1 MVDQQQIESALRL
14 SNRDLAYVVMD
25 RLNVVDPTDMVTLK
39 TETAKDFLDELCTQ
53 LEETKTLYEDQL
65 TEIQDQKDDL
75 EHIYMAQRINGEDN
89 EEAMHTSN
97 AISDLV
103 VLRRTIKDAS
113 TATRIMFENFSRTR
127 GFIRNMG
134 SRAYTPKSNAFK
146 NIAKVKA
153 DVLSPK
159 VTDEYRLSL
168 NHLYSHV
175 AEMVERKSV
184 AEKTEGQTTIS
195 GSTYTKESSVI
206 PENPLSTSIG

>member
-39 TETAKDFLDELCTQ
+39 TETAKDFLDELCMQ

-89 EEAMHTSN
+89 VEAMHTSN

-159 VTDEYRLSL
+159 VTDEYRSSL

>member
-159 VTDEYRLSL
+159 VTDEYRSSL

>member
-1 MVDQQQIESALRL
+1 M
-14 SNRDLAYVVMD
+14 
-25 RLNVVDPTDMVTLK
+25 K

-89 EEAMHTSN
+89 VEAMHTSN

-159 VTDEYRLSL
+159 VTDEYRSSL

-175 AEMVERKSV
+175 AEMVERKSAV
-184 AEKTEGQTTIS
+184 EKTEGQTTIS
-195 GSTYTKESSVI
+195 GSTYTKDQSVI
-206 PENPLSTSIG
+206 PENPLNTSIG

>member
-89 EEAMHTSN
+89 VEAMHTSN

-159 VTDEYRLSL
+159 VTDEYRSSL

-184 AEKTEGQTTIS
+184 VAKIEGQTTIS
-195 GSTYTKESSVI
+195 GSTYTKEQSVI
-206 PENPLSTSIG
+206 PENPLNTPIG

>member
-89 EEAMHTSN
+89 VEAMHTSN

-159 VTDEYRLSL
+159 VTDEYRSSL

>member
-75 EHIYMAQRINGEDN
+75 EHIYTAQRINGEDN
-89 EEAMHTSN
+89 EEATHTSN

-159 VTDEYRLSL
+159 VTDEYRSSL

>member
-39 TETAKDFLDELCTQ
+39 TETAKDFLDELCMQ

-127 GFIRNMG
+127 FIRNMG

-159 VTDEYRLSL
+159 VTDEYRSSL

-175 AEMVERKSV
+175 AEMVERKSA

>member
-89 EEAMHTSN
+89 VEAMHTSN

-113 TATRIMFENFSRTR
+113 TATRIMVENFSRTR

-159 VTDEYRLSL
+159 VTDEYRSSL

>member
-39 TETAKDFLDELCTQ
+39 TETAKDFLDELCMQ

-159 VTDEYRLSL
+159 VTDEYRSSL

>member
-39 TETAKDFLDELCTQ
+39 TETAKDFLDELCMQ

-75 EHIYMAQRINGEDN
+75 EHIYMAQRINGGDN

-159 VTDEYRLSL
+159 VTDEYRSSL

-175 AEMVERKSV
+175 AEMVERKSA

>member
-89 EEAMHTSN
+89 VEAMHTSN

-159 VTDEYRLSL
+159 VTDEYRSSL

-175 AEMVERKSV
+175 AEMVERKSA

>member
-89 EEAMHTSN
+89 VEAMHTSN

-159 VTDEYRLSL
+159 VTDEYRSSL

-175 AEMVERKSV
+175 VEMVERKSA

>member
-39 TETAKDFLDELCTQ
+39 TETAKDFLDELCMQ

-75 EHIYMAQRINGEDN
+75 EHIYMAQRMNGEDN
-89 EEAMHTSN
+89 EEAVHTSN

-159 VTDEYRLSL
+159 VTDEYRSSL

-175 AEMVERKSV
+175 AEMVERKSA

>member
-89 EEAMHTSN
+89 EEATHTSN

-159 VTDEYRLSL
+159 VTDEYRSSL

>member
-25 RLNVVDPTDMVTLK
+25 RLNVVDPTDMVALK
-39 TETAKDFLDELCTQ
+39 TETAKDFLDELCMQ

-89 EEAMHTSN
+89 DEAMHTSN

-159 VTDEYRLSL
+159 VTDEYRSSL

>member
-159 VTDEYRLSL
+159 VTDEYRSSL

-175 AEMVERKSV
+175 AEMVERKSA

-206 PENPLSTSIG
+206 PENLLSTSIG

>member
-39 TETAKDFLDELCTQ
+39 TETAKDFLDELCMQ

-89 EEAMHTSN
+89 DEAMHTSN

-159 VTDEYRLSL
+159 VTDEYRSSL

>member
-39 TETAKDFLDELCTQ
+39 TETAKDFLDELCMQ

-159 VTDEYRLSL
+159 VTDEYRSSL

-206 PENPLSTSIG
+206 PENPLNTPIA

>member
-1 MVDQQQIESALRL
+1 MADQQQIESALHL

-39 TETAKDFLDELCTQ
+39 IETAKDFLDELCVQ

-75 EHIYMAQRINGEDN
+75 EHIYMAQRINGESNTD
-89 EEAMHTSN
+89 AMRTSN

-134 SRAYTPKSNAFK
+134 SRAYTPKSGAFK
-146 NIAKVKA
+146 NIARVKA
-153 DVLSPK
+153 DVSAPK
-159 VTDEYRLSL
+159 VTEEYRSSL
-168 NHLYSHV
+168 NCLYSHV
-175 AEMVERKSV
+175 AEMVERKTAV
-184 AEKTEGQTTIS
+184 AKTEGQTTIS

-206 PENPLSTSIG
+206 PENPLNAPIG

>member
-89 EEAMHTSN
+89 DEAMHTSN

-159 VTDEYRLSL
+159 VTDEYRSSL

>member
-1 MVDQQQIESALRL
+1 
-14 SNRDLAYVVMD
+14 
-25 RLNVVDPTDMVTLK
+25 
-39 TETAKDFLDELCTQ
+39 
-53 LEETKTLYEDQL
+53 
-65 TEIQDQKDDL
+65 
-75 EHIYMAQRINGEDN
+75 MAQRINGEDN

-159 VTDEYRLSL
+159 VTDEYRSSL

-184 AEKTEGQTTIS
+184 VEKTEGQTTIS

>member
-89 EEAMHTSN
+89 VEAMHTSN

-159 VTDEYRLSL
+159 VTDEYRSSL
-168 NHLYSHV
+168 NRLYSHV
-175 AEMVERKSV
+175 AEMVERKSA

>member
-89 EEAMHTSN
+89 DEAMHTSN

-159 VTDEYRLSL
+159 VTDEYRSSL

-175 AEMVERKSV
+175 AEMVERKSA

>member
-39 TETAKDFLDELCTQ
+39 TETAKDFLDELCMQ

-159 VTDEYRLSL
+159 VTDEYRSSL

-175 AEMVERKSV
+175 AEMVERKSA

>member
-89 EEAMHTSN
+89 EEATHTSN

-159 VTDEYRLSL
+159 VTDEYRSSL

-175 AEMVERKSV
+175 AEMVDRKSAV
-184 AEKTEGQTTIS
+184 EKTEGQTTIS
-195 GSTYTKESSVI
+195 GFTYTKDQSVI
-206 PENPLSTSIG
+206 PENPLNTSIG

>member
-89 EEAMHTSN
+89 DEAMHTSN

-159 VTDEYRLSL
+159 VTDEYRSSL

-206 PENPLSTSIG
+206 PENPLNTPIA

>member
-39 TETAKDFLDELCTQ
+39 TETAKDFLDELCPQ

-89 EEAMHTSN
+89 VEAMHTSN

-159 VTDEYRLSL
+159 VTDEYRSSL

>member
-89 EEAMHTSN
+89 EEATHTSN

-159 VTDEYRLSL
+159 VTDEYRSSL

-184 AEKTEGQTTIS
+184 VAKIEGQTTIS
-195 GSTYTKESSVI
+195 GSTYTKEQSVI
-206 PENPLSTSIG
+206 PENPLNTPIG

>member
-39 TETAKDFLDELCTQ
+39 TETAKDFLDELCMQ

-89 EEAMHTSN
+89 EEAVHTSN

-159 VTDEYRLSL
+159 VTDEYRSSL

-175 AEMVERKSV
+175 AEMVERKSA

>member
-39 TETAKDFLDELCTQ
+39 TETAKDFLDELCMQ

-89 EEAMHTSN
+89 VEAMHTSN

-159 VTDEYRLSL
+159 VTDEYRSSL

-184 AEKTEGQTTIS
+184 VEKTEGQTTIS

>member
-89 EEAMHTSN
+89 EEATHTSN

-159 VTDEYRLSL
+159 VTDEYRSSL

-175 AEMVERKSV
+175 AEMVERKSA

>member
-39 TETAKDFLDELCTQ
+39 TETAKDFLDELCMQ

-159 VTDEYRLSL
+159 VTDEYRSSL

-175 AEMVERKSV
+175 VEMVERKSA

>member
-89 EEAMHTSN
+89 VEAMHTSN

-113 TATRIMFENFSRTR
+113 TATRIMFENFR
-127 GFIRNMG
+127 
-134 SRAYTPKSNAFK
+134 
-146 NIAKVKA
+146 
-153 DVLSPK
+153 
-159 VTDEYRLSL
+159 
-168 NHLYSHV
+168 
-175 AEMVERKSV
+175 
-184 AEKTEGQTTIS
+184 
-195 GSTYTKESSVI
+195 
-206 PENPLSTSIG
+206 

>member
-159 VTDEYRLSL
+159 VTDEYRSSL

-206 PENPLSTSIG
+206 PENPLNTPIA

>member
-39 TETAKDFLDELCTQ
+39 TETAKDFLDELCMQ

-89 EEAMHTSN
+89 DEAMHTSN

-159 VTDEYRLSL
+159 VTDEYRSSL

-175 AEMVERKSV
+175 AEMVERKSA

>member
-159 VTDEYRLSL
+159 VTDEYRSSL

-175 AEMVERKSV
+175 AEMVERKSA